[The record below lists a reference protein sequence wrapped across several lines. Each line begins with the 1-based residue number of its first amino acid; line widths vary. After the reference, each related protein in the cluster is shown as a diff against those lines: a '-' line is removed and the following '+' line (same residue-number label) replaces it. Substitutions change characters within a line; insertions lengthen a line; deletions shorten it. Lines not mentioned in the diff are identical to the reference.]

1 MIINRGLKQGVEM
14 LKKEVSIDGTK
25 YKVIINDSQ
34 PVNTYT
40 SISGVGKAEISN
52 LNHAEKNF

>member
-1 MIINRGLKQGVEM
+1 MVQNINLLLM
-14 LKKEVSIDGTK
+14 
-25 YKVIINDSQ
+25 NSQ

-40 SISGVGKAEISN
+40 SIAGVGKSEISN

>member
-1 MIINRGLKQGVEM
+1 LFINRGLKQGGEM
-14 LKKEVSIDGTK
+14 LKKKFLLMVQN
-25 YKVIINDSQ
+25 INLLLMNSQ

-40 SISGVGKAEISN
+40 SISGVGKSEISN

>member
-1 MIINRGLKQGVEM
+1 M
-14 LKKEVSIDGTK
+14 LKKKFLLMVQN
-25 YKVIINDSQ
+25 INLLLMNSQ

-40 SISGVGKAEISN
+40 SISGVGKSEISN